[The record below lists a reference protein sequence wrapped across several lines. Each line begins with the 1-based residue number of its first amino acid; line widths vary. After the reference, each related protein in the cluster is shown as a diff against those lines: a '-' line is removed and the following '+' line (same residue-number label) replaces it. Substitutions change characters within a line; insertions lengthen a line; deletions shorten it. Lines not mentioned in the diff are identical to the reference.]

1 MPPEL
6 RLALTFDDV
15 LLVPGRS
22 NLLPKDADV
31 RTRFSRRVP
40 LNIPVASAAMD
51 TVTESRLA
59 VALAREGGI
68 GIVHRNLTI
77 ERQVKEVSV
86 VKRSAHGVITD
97 PVVLTPDESVGR
109 AKEILRE
116 FKING
121 LPVVQNGRVVGILT
135 SRDLR
140 FHTNLGMKV
149 SEVMTKEAL
158 VTASPTTTLEEAKQI
173 LQKNKVEKLLLV
185 RADGSLAG
193 LITMRDID
201 QSERYP
207 ASAKDEGGRL
217 RVGAA
222 IGVRDDERAAALVQ
236 AGVDVLVIDTAH
248 GHSQNV
254 IDAVKRLKKSLDV
267 DVVAGNVVT
276 AEAVKELV
284 AAGVDGVKVG
294 VGPGSIC
301 TTRVVAGVGVPQ
313 LTAVLDCAAAAAA
326 SGVPVI
332 ADGGIRYSGDVVK
345 ALAAGASCVMVG
357 GLYAGTD
364 ESPGE
369 AFLFKGRWFK
379 SVRGMGSIGA
389 MIEGSRERY
398 GQGEVKDRD
407 KLVPEGIEGMVPARG
422 PMSALTQQIVGGVR
436 AGMGYVGAATIPDL
450 QKKAVFL
457 QITAAG
463 VKESHPHDVTITR
476 ESSNYYVEE

>member
-1 MPPEL
+1 MDSEF
-6 RLALTFDDV
+6 RLGLTFDDV
-15 LLVPGRS
+15 LLVPQRS
-22 NLLPKDADV
+22 NILPKDTDV
-31 RTRFSRRVP
+31 RTRISRRVAI
-40 LNIPVASAAMD
+40 NIPIASAAMD

-59 VALAREGGI
+59 IALAKEGGI
-68 GIVHRNLTI
+68 GIIHRNLNV

-97 PVVLTPDESVGR
+97 PVVLAPDERVGK

-121 LPVVQNGRVVGILT
+121 LPVIHKNRVVGILT

-140 FHTNLGMKV
+140 FHTNLETKV

-158 VTASPTTTLEEAKQI
+158 VTASPATTLEEAKQI

-185 RADGSLAG
+185 KDDGSLAG

-201 QSERYP
+201 QSEKYP
-207 ASAKDEGGRL
+207 HSAKDSGGRL

-222 IGVRDDERAAALVQ
+222 IGVKDDERAAALVA
-236 AGVDVLVIDTAH
+236 AGVDLLVIDTAH

-254 IDAVKRLKKSLDV
+254 LEAVKRLKKKLDV
-267 DVVAGNVVT
+267 DIIAGNVVT
-276 AEAVKELV
+276 ADATKELID
-284 AAGVDGVKVG
+284 AGVDGVKVG

-313 LTAVLDCAAAAAA
+313 FTAVMDCARAAAK
-326 SGVPVI
+326 SGVPII
-332 ADGGIRYSGDVVK
+332 ADGGVRLSGDVVK
-345 ALAAGASCVMVG
+345 ALAAGAACVMIG
-357 GLYAGTD
+357 GLFAGTD

-379 SVRGMGSIGA
+379 SVRGMGSLGA
-389 MIEGSRERY
+389 MIEGSKERY
-398 GQGEVKDRD
+398 GQAEVTDRD

-422 PMSALTQQIVGGVR
+422 PMSALTQQLVGGVR
-436 AGMGYVGAATIPDL
+436 AGMGYVGSPTVAEL
-450 QKKAVFL
+450 QKRAVFVR
-457 QITAAG
+457 ITTAG
-463 VKESHPHDVTITR
+463 ARESHPHDVTITR
-476 ESSNYYVEE
+476 ESTNYYVEE

>member
-15 LLVPGRS
+15 LLVPQRS
-22 NLLPKDADV
+22 NLLPKDTDV
-31 RTRFSRRVP
+31 RTRFSRRVA
-40 LNIPVASAAMD
+40 LNIPIASAAMD

-59 VALAREGGI
+59 IALAREGGLGVI
-68 GIVHRNLTI
+68 HRNLGI

-97 PVVLTPDESVGR
+97 PVVLTPEERVGK

-116 FKING
+116 FKISG
-121 LPVVQNGRVVGILT
+121 LPVVQNNKVVGILT

-140 FHTNLGMKV
+140 FHANLETKV
-149 SEVMTKEAL
+149 AEVMTKETL
-158 VTASPTTTLEEAKQI
+158 VTSSPKTTLEEAKQI
-173 LQKNKVEKLLLV
+173 LQRNKVEKLLLV
-185 RADGSLAG
+185 NPDGSLAG

-207 ASAKDEGGRL
+207 VSAKDEGGRL

-222 IGVRDDERAAALVQ
+222 IGVKDDDRAAALVA

-254 IDAVKRLKKSLDV
+254 VDAVKRLKKSLDV
-267 DVVAGNVVT
+267 DIVAGNVVT

-284 AAGVDGVKVG
+284 GAGVDGVKVG

-301 TTRVVAGVGVPQ
+301 TTRVIAGVGVPQ
-313 LTAVLDCAAAAAA
+313 WTAVMDCAAAAAG
-326 SGVPVI
+326 SGVPII
-332 ADGGIRYSGDVVK
+332 ADGGIRLSGDVVK
-345 ALAAGASCVMVG
+345 ALAAGASCIMAG
-357 GLYAGTD
+357 GLFAGTD

-379 SVRGMGSIGA
+379 SVRGMGSLGA
-389 MIEGSRERY
+389 MVDGGKERY
-398 GQGEVKDRD
+398 GQGDVKDRD

-422 PMSALTQQIVGGVR
+422 PMSALTQQLVGGVR
-436 AGMGYVGAATIPDL
+436 AGMGYVGAATIPEL
-450 QKKAVFL
+450 QKKAVF
-457 QITAAG
+457 QRITSAG

>member
-140 FHTNLGMKV
+140 FHTNLGTKV

-185 RADGSLAG
+185 RGDGSLAG

-332 ADGGIRYSGDVVK
+332 ADGGIRFSGDVVK
-345 ALAAGASCVMVG
+345 ALAAGASCVMAG

-389 MIEGSRERY
+389 MMEGSRERY